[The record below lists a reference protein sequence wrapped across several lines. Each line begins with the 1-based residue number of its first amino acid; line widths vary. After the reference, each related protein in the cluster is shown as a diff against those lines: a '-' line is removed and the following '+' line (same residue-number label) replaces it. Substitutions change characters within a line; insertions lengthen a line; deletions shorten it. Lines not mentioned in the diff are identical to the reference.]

1 MNTTVM
7 KLKDIKLNPSNPR
20 VIKDNKFK
28 QLVQSIQDFPQMLSI
43 RPIVVN
49 DEMIVLGGNM
59 RLRACQEAKLKEI
72 PVLVASELTPAQQQ
86 EFIIKDNVSYGVW
99 DWDVIANEWSEDTV
113 VDWGLDIPK
122 FTTVGD
128 IEAKGR
134 MAATLD
140 EKLDTYMNGTIK
152 QVVLYY
158 EFNVYEKII
167 QMLDKVAQ
175 ENNLEDNSSVLQHLL
190 DKYES

>member
-1 MNTTVM
+1 M